1 VSNCVFSI
9 PKPPNF
15 NTEQIFNC
23 GQCFRFNRAQDNP
36 NAFCGV
42 AFSKYIK
49 VSEDNENVYFYNVS
63 QDEFEKIWKNFFD
76 LDTNYTKIISSFK
89 DDRILS
95 QAADFSSGIRILNQD
110 KWEALCSFI
119 ISQNNNIPRIK
130 GIIENMC
137 AKYGQYIGNFD
148 GKDRFAFPTP
158 KALYDAGIDGL
169 FELKTGFRAKY
180 IFDAASK
187 IVNGEINLDEVAK
200 MPIDEAKNSLETI
213 KGVGPKVALC
223 TLLFGFSRHEAF
235 PIDVW
240 VKKILEKYY
249 SHTIPKHF
257 TQSNAGIAQQYL
269 FYYERCINNVF
280 I

>member
-1 VSNCVFSI
+1 MSTNIFTI
-9 PKPPNF
+9 KKPHNF
-15 NTEQIFNC
+15 DIEQIFSC
-23 GQCFRFNRAQDNP
+23 GQCFRFNRTQEDP

-49 VSEDNENVYFYNVS
+49 VSQDIKNIYFHNVTPE
-63 QDEFEKIWKNFFD
+63 EFDKIWSSFFD
-76 LDTNYTKIISSFK
+76 LSTDYSQIISSFG
-89 DDRILS
+89 DDKVLFK
-95 QAADFSSGIRILNQD
+95 AADFSSGIRILRQD

-130 GIIENMC
+130 GIIENMS
-137 AKYGQYIGNFD
+137 AKYGEYIGCYD
-148 GKDRFAFPTP
+148 GKERYAFPTP
-158 KALYDAGIDGL
+158 KSLYEAGIDGL

-180 IFDAASK
+180 IYDAASK
-187 IVNGEINLDEVAK
+187 IVNGEINLDEIAEV
-200 MPIDEAKNSLETI
+200 PLDEAQKLLETI

-223 TLLFGFSRHEAF
+223 TLLFGFARHEAF

-249 SHTIPKHF
+249 SQSVPKHF
-257 TQSNAGIAQQYL
+257 YQKNAGIAQQYL